1 MSIKTSN
8 IKRTNNSQVDIS
20 NETMKT
26 KDPYLKIKKLSMQV
40 RMNIQW

>member
-1 MSIKTSN
+1 MSIRTSN

-26 KDPYLKIKKLSMQV
+26 NQAYLKNKKKIINASIV
-40 RMNIQW
+40 